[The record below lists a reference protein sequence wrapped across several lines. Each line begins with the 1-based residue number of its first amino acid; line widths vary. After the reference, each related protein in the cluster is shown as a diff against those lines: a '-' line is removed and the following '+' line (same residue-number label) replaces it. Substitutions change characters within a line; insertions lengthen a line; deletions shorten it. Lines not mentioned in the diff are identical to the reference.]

1 MRRFPRARLLSGSAR
16 KPYARWNF
24 LPRVDITSPR
34 EGQAPPPPLP
44 SPQYLDIHGRCTL
57 EYVDIPPV
65 KEAQQ
70 GHAAPVTIVLVH
82 GAPGSYNDF
91 RHLIPKLNHPN
102 IRIIGIDLP
111 GYAGS
116 KVSEEH
122 YLDSI
127 SALPSAELAL
137 EAVKKLCEGSDNV
150 FLVGHSFGAHAVIN
164 MAAFHATR
172 KHKEEVKL
180 RGTTDFSVIREQVN
194 TLQELKMPTLVAWSQ
209 NDEFMEE
216 EIPVELA
223 RLCHPG
229 PLSTCCRFLWAAWN
243 TLGVNAIQSSLLF
256 QVFYLNGR
264 LWLREI
270 RPYAAKTATIV
281 LVHGAPGSYR
291 DFRYLIPLLAQQP
304 GLRIIGIN
312 LPGCGDSVVEKA
324 RYVETVNALRTSEVV
339 LEGVRQ
345 LCGTKEEQ
353 EDVFLVGHS
362 FGAHTVMN
370 MAALN
375 ATETQNVA
383 IRGMAL
389 LTPAGCVPHKSLKL
403 GPIALMVKMLKSEN
417 TWAVSAATYITKF
430 VYTKLLRFPSNSP
443 AELFVSAVIR
453 TGTTDFDLIRD
464 HAKLLGSLQT
474 PTLVAW
480 AKNDE
485 HIQPEIPEELSKLCP
500 DGPHLEF
507 SGGGH
512 NLQKTRADEISTAI
526 VKWVQEVVAKDKLE
540 VEPVSTAA

>member
-1 MRRFPRARLLSGSAR
+1 MALWNRVASASNHVLSLFVGYVE
-16 KPYARWNF
+16 YAGCQCYSVVSSVPSF
-24 LPRVDITSPR
+24 LPQRTTLITR
-34 EGQAPPPPLP
+34 EYRAPPPPLP
-44 SPQYLDIHGRCTL
+44 EPKYLEIKGCCKL
-57 EYVDIPPV
+57 EYV
-65 KEAQQ
+65 
-70 GHAAPVTIVLVH
+70 
-82 GAPGSYNDF
+82 
-91 RHLIPKLNHPN
+91 
-102 IRIIGIDLP
+102 
-111 GYAGS
+111 
-116 KVSEEH
+116 
-122 YLDSI
+122 
-127 SALPSAELAL
+127 
-137 EAVKKLCEGSDNV
+137 
-150 FLVGHSFGAHAVIN
+150 
-164 MAAFHATR
+164 
-172 KHKEEVKL
+172 EV
-180 RGTTDFSVIREQVN
+180 
-194 TLQELKMPTLVAWSQ
+194 
-209 NDEFMEE
+209 
-216 EIPVELA
+216 
-223 RLCHPG
+223 
-229 PLSTCCRFLWAAWN
+229 
-243 TLGVNAIQSSLLF
+243 
-256 QVFYLNGR
+256 
-264 LWLREI
+264 

-362 FGAHTVMN
+362 FGAH
-370 MAALN
+370 
-375 ATETQNVA
+375 
-383 IRGMAL
+383 
-389 LTPAGCVPHKSLKL
+389 
-403 GPIALMVKMLKSEN
+403 

>member
-1 MRRFPRARLLSGSAR
+1 MALWNRVASASIHVLSLSVGCVE
-16 KPYARWNF
+16 YAGRQCYSVVSSVPSF
-24 LPRVDITSPR
+24 LPQRTTLVTR
-34 EGQAPPPPLP
+34 EYRAPPPPLP
-44 SPQYLDIHGRCTL
+44 EPKYLEIKGCCKL
-57 EYVDIPPV
+57 EYV
-65 KEAQQ
+65 
-70 GHAAPVTIVLVH
+70 
-82 GAPGSYNDF
+82 
-91 RHLIPKLNHPN
+91 
-102 IRIIGIDLP
+102 
-111 GYAGS
+111 
-116 KVSEEH
+116 
-122 YLDSI
+122 
-127 SALPSAELAL
+127 
-137 EAVKKLCEGSDNV
+137 
-150 FLVGHSFGAHAVIN
+150 
-164 MAAFHATR
+164 
-172 KHKEEVKL
+172 EV
-180 RGTTDFSVIREQVN
+180 
-194 TLQELKMPTLVAWSQ
+194 
-209 NDEFMEE
+209 
-216 EIPVELA
+216 
-223 RLCHPG
+223 
-229 PLSTCCRFLWAAWN
+229 
-243 TLGVNAIQSSLLF
+243 
-256 QVFYLNGR
+256 
-264 LWLREI
+264 